1 MPSIQMAMECQAINE
16 CESAGTLSMTEY
28 PLLDIDAIGRHVSMG
43 KKRSHGSFSDYDLVT
58 ALQPVFSL
66 AHKRMVGR
74 EALVRAKNP
83 LGQWLDP
90 ANLFSSEED
99 QSSMIKLDRLCRFV
113 HIMNY
118 MATQEETNWLF
129 LNVSPQ
135 VVVSGKRY
143 GSFFGDLLDHLGFPP
158 HRVVIEIIEHP
169 IPDPDLLLE
178 TVNYYK
184 TMGCLIAIDDFG
196 VGHSNFERIW
206 ALSPHIVKLDRSIIA
221 RASKVNTI
229 RRMLPGI
236 VSLLHQSGVLVL
248 IEGIETEDQ
257 AMMAMESNADF
268 VQGFFFAKPV
278 IPFNGGQGPP
288 HYAFEHLFHKY
299 KSKVTLLEEKE
310 KTKFDHYSS
319 LFFEATKAIGEGVHV
334 EKACSKILSDPSVHR
349 CYLLMPTGIQ
359 VGETLIPKHHQ
370 NKGDLRFKPLENAN
384 NADWFGRH
392 YLGRALAFPDQLQ
405 ITRPH
410 LSPGGGHTC
419 VTLSMMFQ
427 TATGGQVLCCDL
439 DWE

>member
-1 MPSIQMAMECQAINE
+1 
-16 CESAGTLSMTEY
+16 MTER
-28 PLLDIDAIGRHVSMG
+28 PLLDIDAIGRFVSMG
-43 KKRSHGSFSDYDLVT
+43 EKRSHGSFHEYDLVT

-74 EALVRAKNP
+74 EALVRVKNP
-83 LGQWLDP
+83 LGQWVDP
-90 ANLFSSEED
+90 ANLFASEED
-99 QSSMIKLDRLCRFV
+99 QGSTIKLDRLCRYI
-113 HIMNY
+113 HILNY

-143 GSFFGDLLDHLGFPP
+143 GSFFGDLLNCLGFPP

-169 IPDPDLLLE
+169 IPDPDLLSE

-184 TMGCLIAIDDFG
+184 AMGCLIAIDDFG

-206 ALSPHIVKLDRSIIA
+206 ALSPQIVKLDRSIIA

-278 IPFNGGQGPP
+278 IPLNGGQGDRYDSFDP
-288 HYAFEHLFHKY
+288 LFHKY
-299 KSKVTLLEEKE
+299 KSKVALREKKE
-310 KTKFDHYSS
+310 KINFDYYDN
-319 LFFEATKAIGEGVHV
+319 LFVEATRAIGEGETV
-334 EKACSKILSDPSVHR
+334 EEACSRILSDTSVHR

-359 VGETLIPKHHQ
+359 VGKTLTPKHYQ
-370 NKGDLRFKPLENAN
+370 SKGDLRFRPLENAN

-392 YLGRALAFPDQLQ
+392 YLGRALAYPDQLQ

-427 TATGGQVLCCDL
+427 TPSGSRVLCCDL